1 MPESR
6 KADVGETEP
15 PGRDHQSR
23 GPAAARP
30 APDHTPA
37 SFAVGLPE
45 EALRGIGLIAAGF
58 GIVTVSDAAVKW
70 VLPEIGV
77 AVAMIV
83 RGTLGALTV
92 LVLAGGFR
100 VRAVNRRLVAARSLL
115 HCAVTVT
122 FYLAWLRGMAL
133 GDSYAVAAVAPLA
146 MTVLAIPLLGESVG
160 WRRWFSTLVG
170 FIGVLVMV
178 RPGGDL
184 WRWEAALL
192 LGGVV
197 FMAVTRIWTR
207 VLARTDRPAT
217 IAFWLMVAHV
227 PFGFAILP
235 VFPPIGWPSWSGWI
249 AILFV
254 GIGNGSAHF
263 LFARAFALAPVGVL
277 APFEYSTLVMGTL
290 VGVIVWGDVPA
301 WTTAAGAAI
310 VVAAGLY
317 NLRRAQ
323 IRAREARAAAVPAK
337 G

>member
-1 MPESR
+1 MSGD
-6 KADVGETEP
+6 K
-15 PGRDHQSR
+15 
-23 GPAAARP
+23 AAA
-30 APDHTPA
+30 PA
-37 SFAVGLPE
+37 SFAAGLPE

-58 GIVTVSDAAVKW
+58 GIVTISDAAVKW

-77 AVAMIV
+77 AVAMMV
-83 RGTLGALTV
+83 RGALGAVTV
-92 LVLAGGFR
+92 LVLAGGLR
-100 VRAVNRRLVAARSLL
+100 VRAVNKRLVAARSLL

-122 FYLAWLRGMAL
+122 FYLAWSRGMPL

-160 WRRWFSTLVG
+160 WRRWLSTLVG
-170 FIGVLVMV
+170 FGGVLVMAQ
-178 RPGGDL
+178 PGGDL
-184 WRWEAALL
+184 WRWEAAVL

-207 VLARTDRPAT
+207 VLALTDRPAT
-217 IAFWLMVAHV
+217 IAFWLMVAHI
-227 PFGFAILP
+227 PFGVAVLP
-235 VFPPIGWPSWSGWI
+235 VFPAIGWPSLSGWI

-277 APFEYSTLVMGTL
+277 APFEYSTLVMGTF
-290 VGVIVWGDVPA
+290 VGVLVWGDVPSWA
-301 WTTAAGAAI
+301 TVAGAAV

-323 IRAREARAAAVPAK
+323 IRAREARARAAVAR

>member
-1 MPESR
+1 MSGD
-6 KADVGETEP
+6 KAT
-15 PGRDHQSR
+15 
-23 GPAAARP
+23 A
-30 APDHTPA
+30 PA
-37 SFAVGLPE
+37 SFAAGLPE

-58 GIVTVSDAAVKW
+58 GIVTISDAAVKW

-77 AVAMIV
+77 AVAMMV
-83 RGTLGALTV
+83 RGALGAMTV
-92 LVLAGGFR
+92 LVLAGGLR
-100 VRAVNRRLVAARSLL
+100 VRAVNKRLVAARSLL

-122 FYLAWLRGMAL
+122 FYLAWSRGMPL

-160 WRRWFSTLVG
+160 WRRWLSTLVG
-170 FIGVLVMV
+170 FGGVLVMAQ
-178 RPGGDL
+178 PGGDL
-184 WRWEAALL
+184 WRWEAAVL

-207 VLARTDRPAT
+207 VLALTDRPAT
-217 IAFWLMVAHV
+217 IAFWLMVAHI
-227 PFGFAILP
+227 PFGLAVLP
-235 VFPPIGWPSWSGWI
+235 LFPAIGWPSLSGWI

-277 APFEYSTLVMGTL
+277 APFEYSTLVMGTF
-290 VGVIVWGDVPA
+290 VGVLVWGDVPSWA
-301 WTTAAGAAI
+301 TVAGAAV

-323 IRAREARAAAVPAK
+323 IRAREARARAALAR